1 MPKKLLLLMTLIV
14 LLTGCLPTQQST
26 VDVQDEVNTAV
37 AGTMQVNE
45 QIAQSVEETVAAQQ
59 PTATSASEQASAD
72 SSNVLLQV
80 TETLTPTATPFGIL
94 TNTPSATPAPL
105 KYTCAVYKKK
115 PKDNETFNRNQEFD
129 VKFTVTN
136 TGTRPWPKGIDF
148 KYVGGTDLASPNRVE
163 IPKELQPGQSYEIV
177 LDGQAPDKKGFYVMT
192 YFVDGPMCYGY
203 IAINV
208 K

>member
-1 MPKKLLLLMTLIV
+1 MLKKLLFLVTLAA
-14 LLTGCLPTQQST
+14 LLTACLPAAQP
-26 VDVQDEVNTAV
+26 VADVQGQVNTAV
-37 AGTMQVNE
+37 AGTMQANE
-45 QIAQSVEETVAAQQ
+45 QIDLAVAQTVAAGEAAVSEESANISEVALQATNTLE
-59 PTATSASEQASAD
+59 PTFTPFVAAS
-72 SSNVLLQV
+72 
-80 TETLTPTATPFGIL
+80 LTPTATLI
-94 TNTPSATPAPL
+94 PL
-105 KYTCAVYKKK
+105 KYTCSVFKKK
-115 PKDNETFNRNQEFD
+115 PKDNETFSKNAKFD

-148 KYVGGTDLASPNRVE
+148 KFVGGTDLASPNRVE
-163 IPKELQPGQSYEIV
+163 IPRALQPGEAYEIV